1 MVHRISVMDRRPVQ
15 CVPHLSPYDSQGR
28 LQACCDPEVFV
39 IMDEFLFIWQQI
51 PKNQAKIPFP
61 SCNSGNY
68 CKGSFEYFD
77 WCLSFYL
84 EVSGQT

>member
-15 CVPHLSPYDSQGR
+15 CVPHLSPYDTQCR

-51 PKNQAKIPFP
+51 PKNQAFS

-68 CKGSFEYFD
+68 CKGSFEF
-77 WCLSFYL
+77 
-84 EVSGQT
+84 

>member
-1 MVHRISVMDRRPVQ
+1 MVHCISVMDRRPVQ
-15 CVPHLSPYDSQGR
+15 CVPHLSPYDSRGW

-51 PKNQAKIPFP
+51 PKNRAKMPFL

-84 EVSGQT
+84 EVIGQT

>member
-15 CVPHLSPYDSQGR
+15 CVPHLSPYNSRGR
-28 LQACCDPEVFV
+28 LQAFCDPEVFV
-39 IMDEFLFIWQQI
+39 IMNEFLFIWQQI
-51 PKNQAKIPFP
+51 LKKRAKMPFP

-68 CKGSFEYFD
+68 CKGSFEDFD